1 MGFSRFISQRL
12 LRSNGESRQLSTPIV
27 RIAVGG
33 IALGLTVMILAVAI
47 VTGFQEE
54 IRGKVIGFGSH
65 IQIIKYDSNKSLE
78 ATPIQI
84 NQPFVQQVKQIPG
97 VESIQPVGRKP
108 GIIKSGDAIE
118 GVLFKG
124 VDQKDPLKFFGQH
137 LVSGRLPRFNSVEK
151 SNEILVSAQLASQLK
166 LAPDSNLIMYFV
178 QDPPKARKFKVS
190 GIYNTGLGDNDFD
203 KIYVIGDLRV
213 IQQLNNWDST
223 LVGGF
228 EITLSDYSQLKATN
242 EQVYQTIPNDLTSND
257 VEEVYPQIF
266 GWLGLMDTN
275 VYIIIVLML
284 SVSVINMITSLL
296 IMILERTRMIGILK
310 ALGAGNRAV
319 SLIFLRQAGGLT
331 LRGMVIGNLIGIGL
345 CLIQHATGLISLNQ
359 ETYYLSSVP
368 INLEWWHLVVLNLGT
383 FAVCMLCMLLPV
395 LVISRFS
402 PAKTIRF
409 A

>member
-1 MGFSRFISQRL
+1 MGFSGFISQRL

-78 ATPIQI
+78 ATPIEK
-84 NQPFVQQVKQIPG
+84 NQAFVREVKNIPG

-124 VDQKDPLKFFGQH
+124 VDQNDPLKFFGEH
-137 LVSGRLPRFNSVEK
+137 LVSGQLPKLDGSEK
-151 SNEILVSAQLASQLK
+151 SNEILVSSQLATQLK

-228 EITLSDYSQLKATN
+228 EVTLSDYSQLKAIN

-275 VYIIIVLML
+275 VYIIIILML

-310 ALGAGNRAV
+310 ALGAGNSAV
-319 SLIFLRQAGGLT
+319 SMIFLRQAAGLT
-331 LRGMVIGNLIGIGL
+331 FRGMLLGNVIGIGL
-345 CLIQHATGLISLNQ
+345 CLLQHYTGLVSLNQ

-368 INLEWWHLVVLNLGT
+368 INLEWWHLIVLNIGT
-383 FAVCMLCMLLPV
+383 FAICMLCMLLPV

>member
-1 MGFSRFISQRL
+1 MGFSGFISQRL

-78 ATPIQI
+78 ATPIEK
-84 NQPFVQQVKQIPG
+84 NQAFVREVKNIPG

-124 VDQKDPLKFFGQH
+124 VDQNDPLKFFGEH
-137 LVSGRLPRFNSVEK
+137 LVSGRLPKLRGSEK
-151 SNEILVSAQLASQLK
+151 SNEILVSSQLATQLK

-228 EITLSDYSQLKATN
+228 EVTLSDYSQLKAIN

-275 VYIIIVLML
+275 VYIIIILML

-319 SLIFLRQAGGLT
+319 SMIFLRQAAGLT
-331 LRGMVIGNLIGIGL
+331 FRGMLLGNVIGIGL
-345 CLIQHATGLISLNQ
+345 CLLQHYTGLVSLNQ

-368 INLEWWHLVVLNLGT
+368 INLEWWHLIVLNLGT
-383 FAVCMLCMLLPV
+383 FLVCMLCMLLPV

>member
-213 IQQLNNWDST
+213 IHW
-223 LVGGF
+223 
-228 EITLSDYSQLKATN
+228 YSCHKN
-242 EQVYQTIPNDLTSND
+242 
-257 VEEVYPQIF
+257 
-266 GWLGLMDTN
+266 MDKF
-275 VYIIIVLML
+275 IHFK
-284 SVSVINMITSLL
+284 S
-296 IMILERTRMIGILK
+296 
-310 ALGAGNRAV
+310 
-319 SLIFLRQAGGLT
+319 
-331 LRGMVIGNLIGIGL
+331 
-345 CLIQHATGLISLNQ
+345 
-359 ETYYLSSVP
+359 
-368 INLEWWHLVVLNLGT
+368 
-383 FAVCMLCMLLPV
+383 
-395 LVISRFS
+395 
-402 PAKTIRF
+402 
-409 A
+409 

>member
-78 ATPIQI
+78 ATPIER
-84 NQPFVQQVKQIPG
+84 NQSFVREVLNIPG

-137 LVSGRLPRFNSVEK
+137 LVSGRLPRLNSVEK

-228 EITLSDYSQLKATN
+228 EITLSDYSQLKAIN

-319 SLIFLRQAGGLT
+319 SMIFLRQAGGLT

-345 CLIQHATGLISLNQ
+345 CLIQHSTGLISLNQ

>member
-1 MGFSRFISQRL
+1 LGFSRFISQRL

-78 ATPIQI
+78 ATPIEI

-137 LVSGRLPRFNSVEK
+137 LVSGRLPRFNSAEK

-228 EITLSDYSQLKATN
+228 EITLSDYSQLKAIN

-345 CLIQHATGLISLNQ
+345 CLIQHSTGLISLNQ

>member
-1 MGFSRFISQRL
+1 LGFSGFISQRL
-12 LRSNGESRQLSTPIV
+12 LRSNGASRQLSTPIV

-33 IALGLTVMILAVAI
+33 IALGLSVMILAVAI

-54 IRGKVIGFGSH
+54 IRRKVIGFGSH

-78 ATPIQI
+78 ATPIEK
-84 NQPFVQQVKQIPG
+84 NQQFIAEVKKIPG

-124 VDQKDPLKFFGQH
+124 VDQKDPLKFFGAH
-137 LVSGRLPRFNSVEK
+137 LTAGRLPKLNTTEK
-151 SNEILVSAQLASQLK
+151 SDEILVSAQLANQLK
-166 LAPDSNLIMYFV
+166 LSIDSSLIMYFV

-228 EITLSDYSQLKATN
+228 EITLSDYSQLKAIN

-257 VEEVYPQIF
+257 VEEIYPQIF

-275 VYIIIVLML
+275 VYVIIILML

-310 ALGAGNRAV
+310 ALGAGNHAV
-319 SLIFLRQAGGLT
+319 SMIFLRQAASLT
-331 LRGMVIGNLIGIGL
+331 FRGMLFGNLIGIGI
-345 CLIQHATGLISLNQ
+345 CLLQNYTGWISLNQ

-368 INLEWWHLVVLNLGT
+368 INLNVLHLVMLNAGT
-383 FAVCMLCMLLPV
+383 FLVCMLCMLLPV

>member
-78 ATPIQI
+78 ATPIEI

-137 LVSGRLPRFNSVEK
+137 LVSGRLPRFNSAEK

-228 EITLSDYSQLKATN
+228 EITLSDYSQLKAIN

-345 CLIQHATGLISLNQ
+345 CLIQHSTGLISLNQ

>member
-1 MGFSRFISQRL
+1 LGFSRFISQRL

-78 ATPIQI
+78 ATPIAR
-84 NQPFVQQVKQIPG
+84 NQPFVQQVKEIPG

-124 VDQKDPLKFFGQH
+124 VDRNDPLKFFGQH
-137 LVSGRLPRFNSVEK
+137 LVSGRLPQFKGAEK

-166 LAPDSNLIMYFV
+166 LAADSNLIMYFV

-228 EITLSDYSQLKATN
+228 EITLTDYSQLKAIN

-331 LRGMVIGNLIGIGL
+331 LRGMVIGNMIGIGL
-345 CLIQHATGLISLNQ
+345 CLIQHYTGLISLNQ

-368 INLEWWHLVVLNLGT
+368 INLEWWHLVVLNIGT

-395 LVISRFS
+395 LVIARFS

>member
-1 MGFSRFISQRL
+1 
-12 LRSNGESRQLSTPIV
+12 
-27 RIAVGG
+27 
-33 IALGLTVMILAVAI
+33 MILAVAI

-78 ATPIQI
+78 ATPIER
-84 NQPFVQQVKQIPG
+84 NQTFVREVKNIPG

-108 GIIKSGDAIE
+108 GIIKSGDNIE

-124 VDQKDPLKFFGQH
+124 VDQNDPLKFFGQH
-137 LVSGRLPRFNSVEK
+137 LVSGRLPQMSNAEK
-151 SNEILVSAQLASQLK
+151 SNEILISSQLATQLK

-228 EITLSDYSQLKATN
+228 EVTLSDYSQLKAIN

-275 VYIIIVLML
+275 VYIIIILML

-319 SLIFLRQAGGLT
+319 SMIFLRQAAGLT
-331 LRGMVIGNLIGIGL
+331 VRGMLLGNVIGIGL
-345 CLIQHATGLISLNQ
+345 CLLQHYTGLVSLNQ
-359 ETYYLSSVP
+359 ETYYLSAVP
-368 INLEWWHLVVLNLGT
+368 INLEWWHLIVLNLGT
-383 FAVCMLCMLLPV
+383 FVICMLCMLLPV
-395 LVISRFS
+395 LVIARFS

>member
-1 MGFSRFISQRL
+1 MGFSGFISQRL

-78 ATPIQI
+78 ATPIEK
-84 NQPFVQQVKQIPG
+84 NQAFVREVKNIPG

-124 VDQKDPLKFFGQH
+124 VDQNDPLKFFGEH
-137 LVSGRLPRFNSVEK
+137 LVSGRLPKLRGSEK
-151 SNEILVSAQLASQLK
+151 SNEILVSSQLATQLK

-228 EITLSDYSQLKATN
+228 EVTLSDYSKLKAIN

-275 VYIIIVLML
+275 VYIIIILML

-310 ALGAGNRAV
+310 ALGAGNSAV
-319 SLIFLRQAGGLT
+319 SMIFLRQAAGLT
-331 LRGMVIGNLIGIGL
+331 FRGMLLGNVIGIGL
-345 CLIQHATGLISLNQ
+345 CLLQHYTGLVSLNQ

-368 INLEWWHLVVLNLGT
+368 INLEWWHLIVLNLGT
-383 FAVCMLCMLLPV
+383 FLVCMLCMLLPV

>member
-1 MGFSRFISQRL
+1 LGFSRFISQRL

-78 ATPIQI
+78 ATPIEK
-84 NQPFVQQVKQIPG
+84 NQAFVREVKNIPG
-97 VESIQPVGRKP
+97 VESIQPIGRKP

-124 VDQKDPLKFFGQH
+124 VDQNDPLKFFGEH
-137 LVSGRLPRFNSVEK
+137 LVLGRLPKLNGVEK
-151 SNEILVSAQLASQLK
+151 SNEILVSSQLAAQLK

-228 EITLSDYSQLKATN
+228 EVTLSDYSQLKAIN

-275 VYIIIVLML
+275 VYIIIILML

-319 SLIFLRQAGGLT
+319 SMIFLRQAAGLT
-331 LRGMVIGNLIGIGL
+331 FRGMLLGNVIGVGL
-345 CLIQHATGLISLNQ
+345 CLLQHYTGLVSLNQ

-368 INLEWWHLVVLNLGT
+368 INLEWWHLIVLNLGT

>member
-1 MGFSRFISQRL
+1 LGFSRFISQRL

-78 ATPIQI
+78 ATPIEI

-228 EITLSDYSQLKATN
+228 EITLSDYSQLKAIN

-310 ALGAGNRAV
+310 ALGAGNLAV

-331 LRGMVIGNLIGIGL
+331 LRGMVIGNVIGIGL
-345 CLIQHATGLISLNQ
+345 CLIQHYTGLIRLNQ

-368 INLEWWHLVVLNLGT
+368 INLEWWHLVVLNIGT

-395 LVISRFS
+395 LVIARFS

>member
-1 MGFSRFISQRL
+1 LGFSGFISQRL
-12 LRSNGESRQLSTPIV
+12 LRSNGASRQLSTPIV

-33 IALGLTVMILAVAI
+33 IALGLSVMILAVAI

-54 IRGKVIGFGSH
+54 IRRKVIGFGSH

-78 ATPIQI
+78 ATPIEK
-84 NQPFVQQVKQIPG
+84 NQQFIAEVKKIPG
-97 VESIQPVGRKP
+97 VESIQPGGRKP

-124 VDQKDPLKFFGQH
+124 VDQKDPLKFFGAH
-137 LVSGRLPRFNSVEK
+137 LTAGRLPKLNTTEK
-151 SNEILVSAQLASQLK
+151 SDEILVSAQLANQLK
-166 LAPDSNLIMYFV
+166 LSIDSSLIMYFV

-228 EITLSDYSQLKATN
+228 EITLSDYSQLKTIN

-275 VYIIIVLML
+275 VYIIIILML

-319 SLIFLRQAGGLT
+319 SMIFLRQAAGLT
-331 LRGMVIGNLIGIGL
+331 FRGMLLGNLIGVGL
-345 CLIQHATGLISLNQ
+345 CLLQHYTGLVSLNQ

-368 INLEWWHLVVLNLGT
+368 INLEWWHLIVLNLGT

>member
-78 ATPIQI
+78 ATPIEI

-228 EITLSDYSQLKATN
+228 EITLSDYSQLKAIN

-310 ALGAGNRAV
+310 ALGAGNLAV

-331 LRGMVIGNLIGIGL
+331 LRGMVIGNVIGIGL
-345 CLIQHATGLISLNQ
+345 CLIQHYTGLIRLNQ

-368 INLEWWHLVVLNLGT
+368 INLEWWHLVVLNIGT

-395 LVISRFS
+395 LVIARFS

>member
-1 MGFSRFISQRL
+1 MGFSGFISQRL
-12 LRSNGESRQLSTPIV
+12 LRSNGASRQLSTPIV

-33 IALGLTVMILAVAI
+33 IALGLSVMILAVAI

-54 IRGKVIGFGSH
+54 IRRKVIGFGSH

-78 ATPIQI
+78 ATPIEK
-84 NQPFVQQVKQIPG
+84 NQQFIAEVKKIPG
-97 VESIQPVGRKP
+97 VESIQPGGRKP

-124 VDQKDPLKFFGQH
+124 VDQKDPLKFFGAH
-137 LVSGRLPRFNSVEK
+137 LTAGRLPKLNTTEK
-151 SNEILVSAQLASQLK
+151 SDEILVSAQLANQLK
-166 LAPDSNLIMYFV
+166 LSIDSSLIMYFV

-228 EITLSDYSQLKATN
+228 EITLSDYSQLKTIN

-275 VYIIIVLML
+275 VYIIIILML

-319 SLIFLRQAGGLT
+319 SMIFLRQAAGLT
-331 LRGMVIGNLIGIGL
+331 FRGMLLGNLIGVGL
-345 CLIQHATGLISLNQ
+345 CLLQHYTGLVSLNQ

-368 INLEWWHLVVLNLGT
+368 INLEWWHLIVLNLGT

>member
-1 MGFSRFISQRL
+1 MGFSGFISQRL

-78 ATPIQI
+78 ATPIEK
-84 NQPFVQQVKQIPG
+84 NQAFVREVKNIPG

-124 VDQKDPLKFFGQH
+124 VDQNDPLKFFGEH
-137 LVSGRLPRFNSVEK
+137 LVSGQLPKLVGSEK
-151 SNEILVSAQLASQLK
+151 SNEILVSSQLATQLK

-228 EITLSDYSQLKATN
+228 EVTLSDYSQLKAIN

-275 VYIIIVLML
+275 VYIIIILML

-310 ALGAGNRAV
+310 ALGAGNSAV
-319 SLIFLRQAGGLT
+319 SMIFLRQAAGLT
-331 LRGMVIGNLIGIGL
+331 FRGMLLGNVIGIGL
-345 CLIQHATGLISLNQ
+345 CLLQHYTGLVSLNQ

-368 INLEWWHLVVLNLGT
+368 INLEWWHLIVLNIGT
-383 FAVCMLCMLLPV
+383 FAICMLCMLLPV

>member
-78 ATPIQI
+78 ATPIEI

-228 EITLSDYSQLKATN
+228 EITLSDYSQLKAIN

-331 LRGMVIGNLIGIGL
+331 LRGMVIGNVIGIGL

>member
-78 ATPIQI
+78 ATPIER
-84 NQPFVQQVKQIPG
+84 NQAFVREVLNIPG
-97 VESIQPVGRKP
+97 VESIQQVGRKP

-137 LVSGRLPRFNSVEK
+137 LVSGRLPRLNSVEK

-228 EITLSDYSQLKATN
+228 EITLTDYSQLKAIN

-331 LRGMVIGNLIGIGL
+331 LRGMVIGNVIGIGL
-345 CLIQHATGLISLNQ
+345 CLIQHSTGLISLNQ

-368 INLEWWHLVVLNLGT
+368 INLEWWYLVVLNLGT

>member
-1 MGFSRFISQRL
+1 LFAKL
-12 LRSNGESRQLSTPIV
+12 KN
-27 RIAVGG
+27 
-33 IALGLTVMILAVAI
+33 
-47 VTGFQEE
+47 
-54 IRGKVIGFGSH
+54 
-65 IQIIKYDSNKSLE
+65 
-78 ATPIQI
+78 
-84 NQPFVQQVKQIPG
+84 IPG

-108 GIIKSGDAIE
+108 GIIKSGDNIE

-124 VDQKDPLKFFGQH
+124 VDQNDPLKFFGAH
-137 LVSGRLPRFNSVEK
+137 LTAGRLPKLNTTEK
-151 SNEILVSAQLASQLK
+151 SDEILVSAQLANQLK
-166 LAPDSNLIMYFV
+166 LSIDSSLIMYFV

-228 EITLSDYSQLKATN
+228 EITLSDYSQLKAIN

-257 VEEVYPQIF
+257 VEEIYPQIF

-275 VYIIIVLML
+275 VYVIIILML

-319 SLIFLRQAGGLT
+319 SMIFLRQAAGLT
-331 LRGMVIGNLIGIGL
+331 FRGMLFGNLIG
-345 CLIQHATGLISLNQ
+345 
-359 ETYYLSSVP
+359 YW
-368 INLEWWHLVVLNLGT
+368 NLLVAKLHWLDKSKPRNLLFEFCAHKFEC
-383 FAVCMLCMLLPV
+383 FAFGC
-395 LVISRFS
+395 
-402 PAKTIRF
+402 A
-409 A
+409 

>member
-78 ATPIQI
+78 ATPIEI

-228 EITLSDYSQLKATN
+228 EIALSDYSQLKAIN

-345 CLIQHATGLISLNQ
+345 CLIQHSTGLISLNQ

-368 INLEWWHLVVLNLGT
+368 INLEWWHLVVLNIGT

-395 LVISRFS
+395 LVIARFS

>member
-1 MGFSRFISQRL
+1 
-12 LRSNGESRQLSTPIV
+12 
-27 RIAVGG
+27 
-33 IALGLTVMILAVAI
+33 MILAVAI

-78 ATPIQI
+78 ATPIER
-84 NQPFVQQVKQIPG
+84 NQSFVREVLNIPG

-137 LVSGRLPRFNSVEK
+137 LVSGRLPQLNSVEK
-151 SNEILVSAQLASQLK
+151 SNEILVSTQLASQLK

-228 EITLSDYSQLKATN
+228 EITLSDYSQLKAIN

-319 SLIFLRQAGGLT
+319 SMIFLRQAGGLT
-331 LRGMVIGNLIGIGL
+331 LRGMVIGNFIGIGL
-345 CLIQHATGLISLNQ
+345 CLIQHSTGLISLNQ

>member
-1 MGFSRFISQRL
+1 
-12 LRSNGESRQLSTPIV
+12 
-27 RIAVGG
+27 
-33 IALGLTVMILAVAI
+33 MILAVAI

-78 ATPIQI
+78 ATPIEI
-84 NQPFVQQVKQIPG
+84 NQPFVQKVKQIPG

-137 LVSGRLPRFNSVEK
+137 LVSGRLPRFNSAEK

-228 EITLSDYSQLKATN
+228 EISLSDYSQLKAIN

-331 LRGMVIGNLIGIGL
+331 LRGMVIGNVIGIGL

-383 FAVCMLCMLLPV
+383 FAVCMFCMLLPV

>member
-78 ATPIQI
+78 ATPIEK
-84 NQPFVQQVKQIPG
+84 NQAFVREVKNIPG
-97 VESIQPVGRKP
+97 VESIQPIGRKP

-124 VDQKDPLKFFGQH
+124 VDQNDPLKFFGEH
-137 LVSGRLPRFNSVEK
+137 LVLGRLPKLNGVEK
-151 SNEILVSAQLASQLK
+151 SNEILVSSQLAAQLK

-228 EITLSDYSQLKATN
+228 EVTLSDYSQLKAIN

-275 VYIIIVLML
+275 VYIIIILML

-319 SLIFLRQAGGLT
+319 SMIFLRQAAGLT
-331 LRGMVIGNLIGIGL
+331 FRGMLLGNVIGIGL
-345 CLIQHATGLISLNQ
+345 CLLQHYTGLVSLNQ

-368 INLEWWHLVVLNLGT
+368 INLEWWHLIVLNLGT

>member
-1 MGFSRFISQRL
+1 MGFSGFISQRL

-78 ATPIQI
+78 ATPIEK
-84 NQPFVQQVKQIPG
+84 NQAFVREVKNISG

-124 VDQKDPLKFFGQH
+124 VDQNDPLKFFGEH
-137 LVSGRLPRFNSVEK
+137 LVLGRLPKLNGAEK
-151 SNEILVSAQLASQLK
+151 SNEILVSSQLATQLK

-228 EITLSDYSQLKATN
+228 EVTLSDYSQLKAIN

-275 VYIIIVLML
+275 VYIIIILML

-319 SLIFLRQAGGLT
+319 SLIFLRQAAGLT
-331 LRGMVIGNLIGIGL
+331 IRGMIFGNILGVGL
-345 CLIQHATGLISLNQ
+345 CLLQKYTGLMSLNQ

-368 INLEWWHLVVLNLGT
+368 INLEWWHLIVLNLGT
-383 FAVCMLCMLLPV
+383 FMVCMLCMLLPV

>member
-1 MGFSRFISQRL
+1 MGFSRLISQRL

-78 ATPIQI
+78 ATPIEI

-137 LVSGRLPRFNSVEK
+137 LVSGRLPRFNSAEK

-228 EITLSDYSQLKATN
+228 EITLSDYSQLKAIN

-331 LRGMVIGNLIGIGL
+331 LRGMVIGNVIGIGL

>member
-1 MGFSRFISQRL
+1 LGFSGFISQRL
-12 LRSNGESRQLSTPIV
+12 LRSNGASRQLSTPIV

-33 IALGLTVMILAVAI
+33 IALGLSVMILAVAI

-54 IRGKVIGFGSH
+54 IRRKVIGFGSH

-78 ATPIQI
+78 ATPIEK
-84 NQPFVQQVKQIPG
+84 NQQFIAEVKKIPG
-97 VESIQPVGRKP
+97 VESIQPGGRKP

-124 VDQKDPLKFFGQH
+124 VDQKDPLKFFGAH
-137 LVSGRLPRFNSVEK
+137 LTAGRLPKLNTTEK
-151 SNEILVSAQLASQLK
+151 SDEILVSAQLANQLK
-166 LAPDSNLIMYFV
+166 LSIDSSLIMYFV

-228 EITLSDYSQLKATN
+228 EITLSDYSQLKTIN

-275 VYIIIVLML
+275 VYIIIILML

-319 SLIFLRQAGGLT
+319 SMIFLRQAAGLT
-331 LRGMVIGNLIGIGL
+331 FRGMLLGNLIGVGL
-345 CLIQHATGLISLNQ
+345 CLLQHYTDLVSLNQ

-368 INLEWWHLVVLNLGT
+368 INLEWWHLIVLNLGT